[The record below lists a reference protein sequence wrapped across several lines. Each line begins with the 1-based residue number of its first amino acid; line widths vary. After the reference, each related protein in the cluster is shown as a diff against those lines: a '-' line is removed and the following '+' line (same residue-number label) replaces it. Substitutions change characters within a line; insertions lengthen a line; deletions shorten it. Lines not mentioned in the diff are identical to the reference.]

1 MNGYLCLMNKNK
13 GPVVIG
19 ICGGSGSGK
28 TTLLRR
34 IAEEISSLN
43 PSLFTMDNYYH
54 PIEEQ
59 RLDENGIVNFDL
71 PTALDEEQLT
81 SDLRTLVAGKPIE
94 VKEYFF
100 NTTPAKNVL
109 LTIQPSEIILVEGLF
124 LYHYQEVHK
133 LLTFS
138 VFVDVDHSIQLDRRI
153 YRDQDNRGYKRSD
166 IIYQWENHVMPC
178 FEAYIAPH
186 RTKAD
191 FHFRNDQRAEEDF
204 SALMA
209 AIRNV
214 LIHKQS

>member
-191 FHFRNDQRAEEDF
+191 FHFHNDQRAEEDF

>member
-34 IAEEISSLN
+34 IAEEFSSLN

-186 RTKAD
+186 RIKAD

>member
-34 IAEEISSLN
+34 IAEEFSSLN

-166 IIYQWENHVMPC
+166 IIYQWENHVTPC

-191 FHFRNDQRAEEDF
+191 FHFSNDQRAEEDF